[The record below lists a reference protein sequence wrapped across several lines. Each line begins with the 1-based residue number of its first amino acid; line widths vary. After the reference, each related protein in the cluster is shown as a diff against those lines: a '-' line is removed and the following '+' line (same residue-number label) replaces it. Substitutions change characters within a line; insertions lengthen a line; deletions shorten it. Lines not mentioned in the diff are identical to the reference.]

1 MPLVQSAAGDRAQA
15 VVSVAAM
22 GGSGE
27 AMTADQIT
35 QLTQTTPVPNL
46 SARLGEIV
54 ADTRKAVAHLED
66 KLRELDQVTADLAGH
81 NLHVVTDLGPTG
93 NAARNARTATLAD
106 QDTAG
111 FSLPKAS

>member
-1 MPLVQSAAGDRAQA
+1 
-15 VVSVAAM
+15 
-22 GGSGE
+22 
-27 AMTADQIT
+27 MTADQIT
-35 QLTQTTPVPNL
+35 HLAHANPVPNL
-46 SARLGEIV
+46 AARWGDIS

-93 NAARNARTATLAD
+93 NAARNARTATIAD